1 MDERL
6 LFYVMLAPSIILHEI
21 THGGVALAF
30 GDDTAKRAGR
40 LTLNPIAHVD
50 PLGTV
55 VLPAIMLLSGL
66 GAFGWAK
73 PVPVDPRKLR
83 NPRQQSLL
91 VSLAGPGTNIALA
104 LGSALWLA
112 LRPADTVELLSIDF
126 DLVPAVDQAAFLLGL
141 ANVLLAA
148 FNLIPFPPLDGSA
161 LIERVLPYAWW
172 PGWLR
177 FRQYSIL
184 LLFVVAFWLPTERLF
199 VPALDLWARLF
210 SGI

>member
-6 LFYVMLAPSIILHEI
+6 LFYLMLAPSIILHEI
-21 THGGVALAF
+21 AHGGVALAF

-55 VLPAIMLLSGL
+55 VLPGIMLLSGL

-73 PVPVDPRKLR
+73 PVPVNPRKLR

-104 LGSALWLA
+104 LAAAAWLA
-112 LRPADTVELLSIDF
+112 LRPADTIGLLSIDF
-126 DLVPAVDQAAFLLGL
+126 DLVPAVDQAAFMLGF

-161 LIERVLPYAWW
+161 LIERVLPHSWW

-177 FRQYSIL
+177 FRQYSMGIL
-184 LLFVVAFWLPTERLF
+184 LLIVLVFPTLLGHVF
-199 VPALDLWARLF
+199 DPALDLWSKLL
-210 SGI
+210 

>member
-6 LFYVMLAPSIILHEI
+6 LFYLMLAPSIILHEI
-21 THGGVALAF
+21 AHGGVALVF

-40 LTLNPIAHVD
+40 LTLNPIPHVD

-55 VLPAIMLLSGL
+55 VLPGIMLLSGL

-73 PVPVDPRKLR
+73 PVPVNPRNLR

-104 LGSALWLA
+104 LLAALWLA
-112 LRPADTVELLSIDF
+112 LRPADTIGLLSIDF
-126 DLVPAVDQAAFLLGL
+126 DLVPAVDQAAFMLGF

-161 LIERVLPYAWW
+161 MIERFLPYSWW
-172 PGWLR
+172 PSWLK
-177 FRQYSIL
+177 FRQYSMGIL
-184 LLFVVAFWLPTERLF
+184 LLVVLVFPDVLGHVF
-199 VPALDLWARLF
+199 DPALDLWAKLL
-210 SGI
+210 